1 MNDLKKVL
9 LLRSLIGVALSLE
22 ISNYVHLKNFEK
34 SIKPYEG
41 QYKEFIMARE
51 YYEKDRNILE
61 KAATDHSRGLALKTI
76 HKWDKDWPN

>member
-1 MNDLKKVL
+1 
-9 LLRSLIGVALSLE
+9 
-22 ISNYVHLKNFEK
+22 
-34 SIKPYEG
+34 
-41 QYKEFIMARE
+41 MARE